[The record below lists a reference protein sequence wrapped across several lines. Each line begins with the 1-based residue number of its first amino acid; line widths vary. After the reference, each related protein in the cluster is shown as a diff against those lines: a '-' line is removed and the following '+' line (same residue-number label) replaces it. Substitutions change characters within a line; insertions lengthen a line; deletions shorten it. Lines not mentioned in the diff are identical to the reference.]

1 MINRNCGVDII
12 FCAISIMYSVRGMIM
27 IPLKAYLPSTPRKL
41 SGLLQCYST
50 RPHIH
55 RRYARNGRR
64 TFPALSSTSYYGLI
78 FSIYYILNTCE
89 QLHVQY
95 IYAYLPAHKVLCALH
110 IHPLPSYHVPE
121 GSSMSTVV
129 NRISTNWKNES
140 NDISRKIGKVSP
152 ANHAYGELLVADETN
167 PGPGPQSRIKI
178 STIDRCATMVVA
190 RNTSYIMLDYL

>member
-1 MINRNCGVDII
+1 
-12 FCAISIMYSVRGMIM
+12 M
-27 IPLKAYLPSTPRKL
+27 IPLKAYLPSTPSKL

-55 RRYARNGRR
+55 RRYVRNGRR
-64 TFPALSSTSYYGLI
+64 TFPALSSTSYY
-78 FSIYYILNTCE
+78 
-89 QLHVQY
+89 
-95 IYAYLPAHKVLCALH
+95 AHKVLCALH

-167 PGPGPQSRIKI
+167 PGP
-178 STIDRCATMVVA
+178 
-190 RNTSYIMLDYL
+190 